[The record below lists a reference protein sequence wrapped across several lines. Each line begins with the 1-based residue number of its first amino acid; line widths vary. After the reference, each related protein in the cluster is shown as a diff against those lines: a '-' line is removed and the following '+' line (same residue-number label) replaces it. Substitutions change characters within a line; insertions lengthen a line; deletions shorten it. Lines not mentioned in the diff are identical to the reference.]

1 MKLMIS
7 VILITSAKK
16 LYNYIYLSYTKR
28 KGIFMLSII
37 TLVASGVLC
46 YGIADIYKTKTN
58 PEEKKSIAKGVSSTI
73 LGLAGIAFANPVF
86 DSFLLSAIV
95 DIAYVGF
102 LTGFISHTFLKTKPE
117 EIVYNAELLT
127 GEDDKQEGQQ
137 EQVKSIE
144 GRKKDVTPMV
154 VNHFAEEQEKYPV
167 RYR

>member
-1 MKLMIS
+1 
-7 VILITSAKK
+7 
-16 LYNYIYLSYTKR
+16 
-28 KGIFMLSII
+28 MLSII

-46 YGIADIYKTKTN
+46 YGISDIYKTKTN
-58 PEEKKSIAKGVSSTI
+58 PEEKKSIAKGVSATI

-86 DSFLLSAIV
+86 ESFLLSAV
-95 DIAYVGF
+95 VAVAYVAF

-127 GEDDKQEGQQ
+127 DEEGEQAGQQ

-144 GRKKDVTPMV
+144 GRKMEVSPMV
-154 VNHFAEEQEKYPV
+154 ANHFAEEREKYPV